1 MASMQKIV
9 GAVIGI
15 TVSIII
21 IASVLAP
28 QVAEVTG
35 SGGALVEYKGLVSA
49 ILVLSV
55 VGVMMLAVGLI
66 SSSRN

>member
-49 ILVLSV
+49 ILALSV

>member
-28 QVAEVTG
+28 QVAEATG